1 LRNFKRTDQAEQD
14 LIEIWLHIARDKP
27 SAAEKLLERIDG
39 ACARLAQNPR
49 MGPARPDL
57 AADLRYF
64 VVGAYLILYRESD
77 DSVEIVRVVHGA
89 MNLDMLRKST

>member
-1 LRNFKRTDQAEQD
+1 
-14 LIEIWLHIARDKP
+14 
-27 SAAEKLLERIDG
+27 
-39 ACARLAQNPR
+39 

-89 MNLDMLRKST
+89 MNLNGLRK

>member
-1 LRNFKRTDQAEQD
+1 LRTFKRTDQAELD

-27 SAAEKLLERIDG
+27 SAAENVLGRVDG
-39 ACARLAQNPR
+39 ACERLAQNPQ

-64 VVGAYLILYRESD
+64 VVGAYLILYREGD
-77 DSVEIVRVVHGA
+77 DSIEIVRVVHGA
-89 MNLDMLRKST
+89 MNLNGLRK